1 MHLLTWVI
9 GIKGLR
15 VQKKTFDP
23 RSSKVLNPFVQAYV
37 EKQTQKAK
45 PIGDRQKIVNI
56 LFSAVLAINI
66 VVLGIVVWSSR
77 TTIVPEL
84 TGTESQSETAMGEA
98 MAKIKA
104 LEINIQY
111 MRNSIEYHKNAYFK
125 LEQEHET
132 MKAALARAVTPDSGR
147 ESASNYPVPV
157 QLNATTTQTTEAASV
172 VPVTHLP
179 VRENSVAAQ
188 LSTPAPGQ

>member
-1 MHLLTWVI
+1 M
-9 GIKGLR
+9 KGYR

-23 RSSKVLNPFVQAYV
+23 RSTKVTNPFVQAYV
-37 EKQTQKAK
+37 EKQTQRAK
-45 PIGDRQKIVNI
+45 PIGDRQKLVNI
-56 LFSAVLAINI
+56 LFSAVLMINV

-84 TGTESQSETAMGEA
+84 TGTESQSDTAMGEA
-98 MAKIKA
+98 MTKIKA
-104 LEINIQY
+104 LEINLQS

-132 MKAALARAVTPDSGR
+132 MKAALGRAVTPDG
-147 ESASNYPVPV
+147 SAIALSYPVPV
-157 QLNATTTQTTEAASV
+157 QLNPTPAIEA
-172 VPVTHLP
+172 VPAVPPAPAP

-188 LSTPAPGQ
+188 LATPIQGQ